1 MSQIRKPGSSRR
13 KMLWQTAAASGLG
26 AIFKMTEGSA
36 AAQAPAAAPAQGRGG
51 AAAPGRGGAP
61 GAGGAAGGRG
71 GGGGR
76 GGAMTLPPVSKLSA
90 PSDLRITGMRS
101 LRVAANFDYP
111 IIRIDTNQG
120 VYGLGE
126 VRDGGSEN
134 SALAMKPFLIGRNP
148 LDFDNL
154 MSLVLPYAGAGRVGG
169 GYSAIDIALN
179 DIIGKVYGIPVWRL
193 LGTKKRTRVRLYADT
208 TGTADPKVYAE
219 RMLARKKLGFTFLKM
234 DVTVNW
240 ISGNGNT
247 GAVDPNTG
255 VPTDKGLAYGAALI
269 QAVRD
274 AVGWEIPLSVDSSS
288 LRCGSVPDGI
298 RAGRAFEKFNLAWLE
313 DLFGTGGF
321 NRWKDF
327 KAIKANT
334 TTKLTTGEDAFGL
347 EAPFGFKQLI
357 DNRCIDVVH
366 ADHGT
371 SGGCRLTKRI
381 ADYAWNEQEIPTA
394 IHMAGSP
401 LATMAAVHT
410 AATMEQFVA
419 MELHAVDFIS
429 WWQDL
434 ITGVPQPVFDNGYI
448 TVPDAPGL
456 GIELNEAVVK
466 EHLRYPGYFDPNW
479 KWDATLPTGG
489 PWPHFD
495 VDGKWVNERSSN
507 Y

>member
-1 MSQIRKPGSSRR
+1 M
-13 KMLWQTAAASGLG
+13 
-26 AIFKMTEGSA
+26 FKMTEGSA
-36 AAQAPAAAPAQGRGG
+36 SAQARGAAPA
-51 AAAPGRGGAP
+51 P
-61 GAGGAAGGRG
+61 GRG

-76 GGAMTLPPVSKLSA
+76 GATINNPPINKLSA
-90 PSDLRITGMRS
+90 PSDLRITSMRS
-101 LRVAANFDYP
+101 LRIATNFDYP

-134 SALAMKPFLIGRNP
+134 TALAMKPFLIGRNP

-154 MSLVLPYAGAGRVGG
+154 MSLVLPYAGSGRAGG
-169 GYSAIDIALN
+169 GYSAIDLALN
-179 DIIGKVYGIPVWRL
+179 DIIGKVYGVPVWRL
-193 LGTKKRTRVRLYADT
+193 LGEKKRTKVRMYADT
-208 TGTADPKVYAE
+208 TGTPDPKVYAE

-240 ISGNGNT
+240 ISGLNR
-247 GAVDPNTG
+247 TG
-255 VPTDKGLAYGAALI
+255 VINELTGIPTDKGLAVGAELI

-274 AVGWEIPLSVDSSS
+274 AVGWDVPLSIDTSS
-288 LRCGSVPDGI
+288 LRLSTVPDAI
-298 RAGRAFEKFNLAWLE
+298 RAGRAFEKFNLAWME
-313 DLFGTGGF
+313 DMFGTGGF
-321 NRWKDF
+321 TRWKDF
-327 KAIKANT
+327 KAVKANT
-334 TTKLTTGEDAFGL
+334 ATKLTTGEDAFGL
-347 EAPFGFKQLI
+347 EAPLGFKQLI
-357 DNRCIDVVH
+357 DNRAIDVVH

-401 LATMAAVHT
+401 LGTIAAVHT

-419 MELHAVDFIS
+419 MELHAVDFLS
-429 WWQDL
+429 WWQQL
-434 ITGVPQPVFDNGYI
+434 VTGVPQPVFDNGFI

-456 GIELNEAVVK
+456 GVELNEAVVK
-466 EHLRYPGYFDPNW
+466 EHLRYPGYFDPNF
-479 KWDATLPTGG
+479 KWDPSLPTGG